1 MKRIGWAYLGV
12 MILLVVTIVIAV
24 TCGSSSISWQHMTMT
39 DYNTIFNIRL
49 PRLVADLVGGAA
61 LAISGAF
68 YQATFRNPIADAGI
82 LGISAGADLFAVV
95 AALVIPGAFWFKVGG
110 ALIGGTIV
118 LVVLVTLQQFLSPT
132 QLILVGVAM
141 DASITGVQKI
151 LNTNQLNGLATVT
164 WTGTMVLAVV
174 GVIVIIAAL
183 FVAHWGNYL
192 KVSDEFLESV
202 GLNPRLLRTSLLI
215 IATILATCTTA
226 VIGIVAF
233 LGIIVPQSCRVII
246 GRNYQNLIPF
256 AGLCGA
262 WLLLA
267 TDTFGRLIVQPSE
280 ISAQIILAIV
290 GGPFL
295 IVMLVKGKRAVQ

>member
-12 MILLVVTIVIAV
+12 MILLVVTIVTAV
-24 TCGSSSISWQHMTMT
+24 MCGSSSISWHHMTMT

-68 YQATFRNPIADAGI
+68 YQATFRNPIADAGV

-95 AALVIPGAFWFKVGG
+95 AALVIPGSFWFKVGG

-141 DASITGVQKI
+141 DAAITGVQKI

-164 WTGTMVLAVV
+164 WTGTMALAVV
-174 GVIVIIAAL
+174 GVIVIIAA
-183 FVAHWGNYL
+183 YL
-192 KVSDEFLESV
+192 L
-202 GLNPRLLRTSLLI
+202 P
-215 IATILATCTTA
+215 
-226 VIGIVAF
+226 IG
-233 LGIIVPQSCRVII
+233 GIILRSVTS
-246 GRNYQNLIPF
+246 F
-256 AGLCGA
+256 
-262 WLLLA
+262 
-267 TDTFGRLIVQPSE
+267 
-280 ISAQIILAIV
+280 
-290 GGPFL
+290 
-295 IVMLVKGKRAVQ
+295 